1 MYSKIIDPISN
12 NKYNIN
18 TSQAKKILKKY
29 ILKAGSLK
37 NYEES
42 PSIITDDNDDLAAL
56 IDGRLTAEQLYNATT
71 STDSDSEIDEDEEDD
86 EGEDGDEEAFRA
98 YQEAAI
104 TIQRPARESPAPLD
118 KPTRALSI
126 RQQGAVPS
134 SNASTKDGERSDEVD
149 KEYSEIYDA
158 DLDALISEMQE
169 KEEDDSTQADDNIDQ
184 TEDEDLAAL
193 ISEGEEDNSTQV
205 ENEDIDQTLG
215 LTPKEDEDLAALIV
229 EGDEDDIDQTKDEDL
244 AALIS
249 EGEEDNYTQV
259 ENEDIAALIAEMQ
272 EREEDASTQVED
284 DDLAALI
291 DGQLTEDGK
300 HTDDEDN
307 THDLEKKYGSAE
319 YEYEYDQDG
328 NCYVTTLN
336 GTTAIPAGECAK
348 LGHPYNKMVKSNE
361 CLVELNQAKLTISDL
376 TNKLDQYKLTISDLT
391 NKVDQSKLTISDL
404 TNKLDQ
410 SNKKLQY
417 SKNNINRYYEILQQ
431 LQSKLDSS
439 IGDYERLFFR

>member
-1 MYSKIIDPISN
+1 
-12 NKYNIN
+12 
-18 TSQAKKILKKY
+18 
-29 ILKAGSLK
+29 
-37 NYEES
+37 
-42 PSIITDDNDDLAAL
+42 
-56 IDGRLTAEQLYNATT
+56 
-71 STDSDSEIDEDEEDD
+71 
-86 EGEDGDEEAFRA
+86 
-98 YQEAAI
+98 
-104 TIQRPARESPAPLD
+104 
-118 KPTRALSI
+118 
-126 RQQGAVPS
+126 
-134 SNASTKDGERSDEVD
+134 
-149 KEYSEIYDA
+149 
-158 DLDALISEMQE
+158 
-169 KEEDDSTQADDNIDQ
+169 
-184 TEDEDLAAL
+184 
-193 ISEGEEDNSTQV
+193 
-205 ENEDIDQTLG
+205 
-215 LTPKEDEDLAALIV
+215 
-229 EGDEDDIDQTKDEDL
+229 
-244 AALIS
+244 
-249 EGEEDNYTQV
+249 
-259 ENEDIAALIAEMQ
+259 MQ

>member
-169 KEEDDSTQADDNIDQ
+169 KEEDDSTQADDN
-184 TEDEDLAAL
+184 
-193 ISEGEEDNSTQV
+193 
-205 ENEDIDQTLG
+205 
-215 LTPKEDEDLAALIV
+215 
-229 EGDEDDIDQTKDEDL
+229 IDQTKDEDL